1 MIYVP
6 TSALHALTGTNATD
20 TTSHIVTP
28 TAVGVVTAR
37 FILIEFRFLCMVMVT
52 IVVALAPDPVQI
64 LLVVVL
70 ELATPATT
78 NGDKE
83 PNPPHTYT
91 DCLINHE
98 THQNTYQKLECVLA
112 VGNYVSRK
120 SAVFSSIFTTLHS
133 EPHSYIYIYIYI
145 CDLRHY

>member
-6 TSALHALTGTNATD
+6 TSVLHALTGTNATN

-28 TAVGVVTAR
+28 IAVGVVTAR

-52 IVVALAPDPVQI
+52 IVVALSLAPDPVQI

-78 NGDKE
+78 NVDKE
-83 PNPPHTYT
+83 TNPPHTYT

-98 THQNTYQKLECVLA
+98 IHQNTCQKLECLLA

-120 SAVFSSIFTTLHS
+120 SAVFSSIFTTPHS
-133 EPHSYIYIYIYI
+133 EPHSYIYIYIYT
-145 CDLRHY
+145 RV